1 MRKISRK
8 TSNGATIPNVLPTLQ
23 ATDDLSLL
31 NPALLKRLQLA
42 RAINV
47 SGRSVDNLV
56 ARHMIPCVRISP
68 RCVRFDLQA
77 VLKALRKF
85 EVRESGRES

>member
-31 NPALLKRLQLA
+31 NPALLKRLA